1 MAYDP
6 EADLRVLE
14 AMAANLTPY
23 LYENELYG
31 MLAQNLP
38 RLTVGGLLL
47 RLYRLRALEEKLD
60 GSQQQRF
67 RDSRI
72 NFEQLRSE
80 WMVHY
85 ENKIV
90 QELKARLNSLSNFLS
105 DYAAD
110 PTAARGG
117 YPNEATQRTIVHH
130 LQVEAMAL
138 DMWDEEDFEKRLT
151 PLDRR
156 LQAALKNSEKKFI
169 WDEELAEVYPQET
182 FWWLY
187 GVPTD

>member
-6 EADLRVLE
+6 ETDLRVLE

-38 RLTVGGLLL
+38 RLTVGGLLF

-60 GSQQQRF
+60 SGQLERL
-67 RDSRI
+67 RDSHI

-85 ENKIV
+85 EGKIT
-90 QELKARLNSLSNFLS
+90 QEIGARLNSLSNFLS

-110 PTAARGG
+110 PSAARGA
-117 YPNEATQRTIVHH
+117 YPNEATQRTIVYH
-130 LQVEAMAL
+130 LQIEATAL
-138 DMWDEEDFEKRLT
+138 DIWDEDLEKRLA

-156 LQAALKNSEKKFI
+156 LQAALKNSPKKFL
-169 WDEELAEVYPQET
+169 WDDELAEVYPEDP

-187 GVPTD
+187 GVPSD

>member
-1 MAYDP
+1 MPYDP

-38 RLTVGGLLL
+38 RLTIGGLLF
-47 RLYRLRALEEKLD
+47 RLYRLRALKEKLD
-60 GSQQQRF
+60 GGQQQRL
-67 RDSRI
+67 RDSQI

-80 WMVHY
+80 WTVHY
-85 ENKIV
+85 ENKIE
-90 QELKARLNSLSNFLS
+90 QEIKARLNNFSNFMS

-110 PTAARGG
+110 PTAARGA
-117 YPNEATQRTIVHH
+117 YPNEATQRTILYH
-130 LQVEAMAL
+130 LETEATAL
-138 DMWDEEDFEKRLT
+138 DKWDEDYEKRLT